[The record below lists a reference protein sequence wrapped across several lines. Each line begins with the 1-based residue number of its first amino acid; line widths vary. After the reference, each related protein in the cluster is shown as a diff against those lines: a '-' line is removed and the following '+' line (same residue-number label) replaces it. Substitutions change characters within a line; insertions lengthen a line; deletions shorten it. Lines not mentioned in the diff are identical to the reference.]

1 MNMLKN
7 GTATVPTKETSVIN
21 NALAAVPLK
30 PVAAPEKPKE
40 QKEEQPNLEDRILR
54 IQILSDLIAKRE
66 KLQDSLKK
74 ISSYKFSSESRF
86 DKLTIEDGEG
96 NEFTTTNTD
105 VLKEV
110 VATIK
115 ATILRK
121 IGEVDSSITF

>member
-1 MNMLKN
+1 MNILKN
-7 GTATVPTKETSVIN
+7 GTAPVPTKETPVSN
-21 NALAAVPLK
+21 NQLPAVPLK
-30 PVAAPEKPKE
+30 PTATEKPKVEKPE
-40 QKEEQPNLEDRILR
+40 QIPLEDRILR
-54 IQILSDLIAKRE
+54 IQVLGDLIAKRE

-121 IGEVDSSITF
+121 ISEVDSFITF

>member
-7 GTATVPTKETSVIN
+7 GTATVPTKETPVIN
-21 NALAAVPLK
+21 NGLAAVPLK
-30 PVAAPEKPKE
+30 PMAAEKPKE
-40 QKEEQPNLEDRILR
+40 QNPEQPNLEDRILR

-96 NEFTTTNTD
+96 NEFSTTNTD

-121 IGEVDSSITF
+121 IAEVDSSITF